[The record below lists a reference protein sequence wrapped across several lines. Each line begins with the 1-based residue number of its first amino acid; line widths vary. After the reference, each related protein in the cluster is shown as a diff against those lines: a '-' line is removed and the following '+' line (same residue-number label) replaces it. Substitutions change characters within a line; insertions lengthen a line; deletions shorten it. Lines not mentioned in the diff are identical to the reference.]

1 MSNRK
6 ESLKRLKRLEKA
18 TRGHDFEKR
27 YYIKG
32 EDETGGRHPLFVVL
46 IAVLIA
52 AVLATGI
59 LLWLH
64 FGSYGTEEETAET
77 VSSAESEP
85 EPEPEPTIQP
95 LPSELPEEPDIDSK
109 LMKNTATF
117 LQGPKGWK
125 KKADWAGAWGD
136 REYDGRRFAGFG
148 CGLCV
153 MANLYTSF
161 TPYQC
166 SPIDMYNYAKK
177 VSFYEG
183 ASAIDWPPIQM
194 TLGKLGF
201 TTDTGRKP
209 KTYREFRDLIAESM
223 GAMVVIS
230 SYYDDS
236 YWKTTPGHYV
246 TILGYDPEDETIFLG
261 DSGDLTHNRSWIP
274 LRTVYK
280 AIKKSNRL
288 HYLRVIEYDQTPD
301 QWKHTGI
308 SGKWCK
314 PEYWE
319 R

>member
-18 TRGHDFEKR
+18 TRGHGFEKK
-27 YYIKG
+27 YYIRG
-32 EDETGGRHPLFVVL
+32 EDETEGRHPLFVVL
-46 IAVLIA
+46 IAVGIA
-52 AVLATGI
+52 AVLVTGI
-59 LLWLH
+59 LLWMH
-64 FGSYGTEEETAET
+64 FGKLGTEEEVPET
-77 VSSAESEP
+77 IAYEEP

-95 LPSELPEEPDIDSK
+95 LPSEIPEEPVVDSK
-109 LMKNTATF
+109 LMKDTATF

-125 KKADWAGAWGD
+125 HKADWSGVWGN
-136 REYDGRRFAGFG
+136 RAYDGRRFGGFG

-166 SPIDMYNYAKK
+166 SPIDMYDFAKENT
-177 VSFYEG
+177 FYEG
-183 ASAIDWPPIQM
+183 AAAIDWPPIQM
-194 TLGKLGF
+194 ALGKLGF

-209 KTYREFRDLIAESM
+209 KTYREFRDLIAESI
-223 GAMVVIS
+223 GAMVVIC

-236 YWKTTPGHYV
+236 YWKSTPGHYV
-246 TILGYDPEDETIFLG
+246 SILGYDPDDETIFLG
-261 DSGDLTHNRSWIP
+261 DSGDLDHNRSWIP

-288 HYLRVIEYDQTPD
+288 HYLRVLDYDESQD
-301 QWKHTGI
+301 QWKHNRI